1 MFFNFVG
8 VLTAAAEA
16 VRSGRPV
23 EKRSSYSVPWILDSK
38 FLRVNSL
45 EKKNAEIEGNQDDVL
60 AMFCVPNTHFQ
71 SSVNNGINE
80 FHCFV
85 FVKFSSDQN
94 HRFFSYEKVYNI

>member
-1 MFFNFVG
+1 MLYDFVG

-38 FLRVNSL
+38 LLRVNSL
-45 EKKNAEIEGNQDDVL
+45 EKKNAEIGGNQDDVL

-94 HRFFSYEKVYNI
+94 DRFFSYEKVYIL